1 MNLLDSSLYRADLA
15 RAIGGFSLAPLKD
28 KRILITGG
36 FGLIGSSIVDL
47 LILANEQLDLGL
59 TIYVAARSRTK
70 YEESY
75 RNYHFV
81 EFVQYDATQA
91 LSFHFPADYIIHGA
105 SPASPDQY
113 TANPVETML
122 SNIQGISN
130 LLLYAQ
136 KEQVV
141 RVLYIS
147 SSEVY
152 GKKETAEPFVEGVY
166 GSVDIDAIRSSYPVS
181 KQAAELLCKAF
192 SSEYGVDTVIV
203 RPGHIFGPTASP
215 RDQRVSSDF
224 AYKAAKHLPLVLKSS
239 GMQER
244 SYCYTVDAAAAI
256 LFVLLHGKSAE
267 SYNIG
272 TDEVCSIRKMAEI
285 YSQIGN
291 VPLEYKEPTKE
302 ELLAFNPMNHSSL
315 NCEKLKSLGFRSSF
329 SVKEGLAHTVTI
341 LRELPT

>member
-1 MNLLDSSLYRADLA
+1 MS
-15 RAIGGFSLAPLKD
+15 PLKG

-36 FGLIGSSIVDL
+36 FGLIGSSIIDL

-59 TIYVAARSRTK
+59 IIYVAARNRAK
-70 YEESY
+70 YDETY
-75 RNYHFV
+75 RNNSFV
-81 EFVQYDATQA
+81 EFVQYEATQP
-91 LSFHFPADYIIHGA
+91 LSFHFPVDYIIHGA
-105 SPASPDQY
+105 SPASPEQY

-122 SNIQGISN
+122 SNISGITN

-136 KEQVV
+136 KNRVS
-141 RVLYIS
+141 RVLYLS

-152 GKKETAEPFVEGVY
+152 GKIETAQPFAEGIY
-166 GSVDIDAIRSSYPVS
+166 GSINIDAIRSSYPIS
-181 KQAAELLCKAF
+181 KQAAELLCKSF
-192 SSEYGVDTVIV
+192 SSEYGIDTVIV
-203 RPGHIFGPTASP
+203 RPGHIFGPTASSAD
-215 RDQRVSSDF
+215 RRVSSDF
-224 AYKAAKHLPLVLKSS
+224 AYKAAKNIPLVLKSS

-267 SYNIG
+267 AYNIG

-291 VPLEYKEPTKE
+291 VPLKCKEPTGE

-315 NCEKLKSLGFRSSF
+315 NCEKLKSLGFHSSF
-329 SVKEGLAHTVTI
+329 SVKEGLEHTVTI
-341 LRELPT
+341 LRELLT

>member
-1 MNLLDSSLYRADLA
+1 MNLLDSSLYRTDLE
-15 RAIGGFSLAPLKD
+15 RAIGGLPLAQLNG

-47 LILANEQLDLGL
+47 LVLANEQLGLGL
-59 TIYVAARSRTK
+59 TIYVAARNRAK
-70 YEESY
+70 YDEAY

-91 LSFHFPADYIIHGA
+91 LSFHFPVDYIIHGA
-105 SPASPDQY
+105 SPASPEQY

-122 SNIQGISN
+122 SNINGIYN

-136 KEQVV
+136 KEQVA

-152 GKKETAEPFVEGVY
+152 GKKATDQPFAEGVY
-166 GSVDIDAIRSSYPVS
+166 GSIDIDAIRSSYPVS
-181 KQAAELLCKAF
+181 KQAAELLCKSF
-192 SSEYGVDTVIV
+192 SSEYDVDTVIV
-203 RPGHIFGPTASP
+203 RPGHVFGPTASP
-215 RDQRVSSDF
+215 ADQRVSSDF
-224 AYKAAKHLPLVLKSS
+224 AYKAAKNLPLVLKSS

-256 LFVLLHGKSAE
+256 LFVLLHGKCAE
-267 SYNIG
+267 AYNIG
-272 TDEVCSIRKMAEI
+272 TDEVCSIRNMAEI
-285 YSQIGN
+285 YSQTGN
-291 VPLEYKEPTKE
+291 VPLEYKAPTKE

-315 NCEKLKSLGFRSSF
+315 NCEKLKRLGFRSSF
-329 SVKEGLAHTVTI
+329 SVKEGLEHTVTI
-341 LRELPT
+341 LRELLA